1 MTSWS
6 FADRAWH
13 AYHCL
18 PRTRRGKPPSYNSL
32 EKAHGL
38 SSGTLSRVML
48 GERAEFA
55 MSTVE
60 AIARALQV
68 SLDWLMEGKGEAPK
82 PTGPV
87 PPRLPYLNESN
98 QTSGDV
104 RLSNHLPTQ
113 AEIAK
118 AFIDD
123 AESMAPD
130 ALCPELLA
138 RAMMLA
144 TSTKK

>member
-32 EKAHGL
+32 EKNARL

-48 GERAEFA
+48 GEREEFA
-55 MSTVE
+55 KSTLE
-60 AIARALQV
+60 ALARALQV
-68 SLDWLMEGKGEAPK
+68 SLDWLVEGKGEAPK
-82 PTGPV
+82 PSGPV

-104 RLSNHLPTQ
+104 RLSSHPLTQ

-123 AESMAPD
+123 AEASAPD

-144 TSTKK
+144 TSRKT